1 MLFKTQLREGN
12 VLAWLSIADARP
24 SRPPRKRVDRS
35 DDAFPAPATLPREAC
50 LKPVRRLK
58 TLPFV
63 RENGFF
69 PGTLACEEI
78 DSAGINY
85 AM

>member
-1 MLFKTQLREGN
+1 M
-12 VLAWLSIADARP
+12 
-24 SRPPRKRVDRS
+24 
-35 DDAFPAPATLPREAC
+35 
-50 LKPVRRLK
+50 KPVRRLK